1 MVRAYD
7 FIFGV
12 SDTYGL
18 ADKIENLINAEYD
31 DWTLINP
38 FKSKDFSN
46 I

>member
-1 MVRAYD
+1 MISYLV
-7 FIFGV
+7 FPTLMGWQI
-12 SDTYGL
+12 
-18 ADKIENLINAEYD
+18 KIESLINAEYD